1 MAGFQVA
8 INGRFWVA
16 TEAVEYGHLRKL
28 ETQKASFGGDGSE
41 TDART

>member
-16 TEAVEYGHLRKL
+16 TEAI
-28 ETQKASFGGDGSE
+28 AA
-41 TDART
+41 DAAKRGCSNSALSIALGPIFQ

>member
-16 TEAVEYGHLRKL
+16 TEGVFQTL
-28 ETQKASFGGDGSE
+28 KAGSRVGPNPIRE
-41 TDART
+41 MRRDQ